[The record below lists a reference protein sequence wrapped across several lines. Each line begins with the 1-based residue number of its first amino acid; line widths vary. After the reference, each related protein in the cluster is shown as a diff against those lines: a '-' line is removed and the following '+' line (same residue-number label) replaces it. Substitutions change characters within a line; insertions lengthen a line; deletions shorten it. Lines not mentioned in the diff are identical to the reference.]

1 MFNPLIF
8 SLMKKVMLVM
18 SMLLLFVCSAF
29 AQAEVSNEGT
39 QIILDLSTFTGI
51 VTVISSVVTQ
61 IFKLIPTIDGSKIA
75 KIGISV
81 AVGIVVCMLAW
92 VLKISEPLAGLIW
105 WQTLIYGVAAGLSGC
120 GFYDLVKVVW
130 ELFKPKDEVIH
141 ID

>member
-1 MFNPLIF
+1 
-8 SLMKKVMLVM
+8 MKKIVLVM
-18 SMLLLFVCSAF
+18 SMLMLFMCGAF
-29 AQAEVSNEGT
+29 AQTEVSNEGT

-61 IFKLIPTIDGSKIA
+61 IFKLIPAIDGSKIA

-81 AVGIVVCMLAW
+81 GVGIIVCMLAW
-92 VLKISEPLAGLIW
+92 ILKVSEPLAGLIW

-130 ELFKPKDEVIH
+130 ELFKPKDVIH
-141 ID
+141 LD

>member
-1 MFNPLIF
+1 
-8 SLMKKVMLVM
+8 MKKIVLLM
-18 SMLLLFVCSAF
+18 SMLMLFVCGAF
-29 AQAEVSNEGT
+29 AQTEVSNEGT

-61 IFKLIPTIDGSKIA
+61 IFKLIPAIDGSKIA

-81 AVGIVVCMLAW
+81 AVGIVVCMLSW
-92 VLKISEPLAGLIW
+92 LLKVSEPLAGLIW

-141 ID
+141 LD

>member
-1 MFNPLIF
+1 
-8 SLMKKVMLVM
+8 MKKIVLVM
-18 SMLLLFVCSAF
+18 SMLMLFVCGAF
-29 AQAEVSNEGT
+29 AQTEVSNEGT
-39 QIILDLSTFTGI
+39 QIILDLSTFGGI
-51 VTVISSVVTQ
+51 VAVISSVVTQ
-61 IFKLIPTIDGSKIA
+61 IFKLIPAIDGSKIA

-81 AVGIVVCMLAW
+81 AVGIAVCMLAW

-141 ID
+141 LD

>member
-1 MFNPLIF
+1 
-8 SLMKKVMLVM
+8 MKKIVLVM
-18 SMLLLFVCSAF
+18 SMLMLFVCGAF
-29 AQAEVSNEGT
+29 AQTEVSNEGT
-39 QIILDLSTFTGI
+39 QIIFDLSTFTGI
-51 VTVISSVVTQ
+51 VAVISSVVTQ
-61 IFKLIPTIDGSKIA
+61 IFKLIPAIDGSKIA

-141 ID
+141 LD

>member
-1 MFNPLIF
+1 
-8 SLMKKVMLVM
+8 M
-18 SMLLLFVCSAF
+18 SMLMLFVCGVF
-29 AQAEVSNEGT
+29 AQTEVSNEGT
-39 QIILDLSTFTGI
+39 QIILDLSTFGGI
-51 VTVISSVVTQ
+51 VAVISSVVTQ
-61 IFKLIPTIDGSKIA
+61 IFKLIPSIDGSKIA

-92 VLKISEPLAGLIW
+92 VLKVSEPLAGLIW

-141 ID
+141 LD

>member
-1 MFNPLIF
+1 
-8 SLMKKVMLVM
+8 MKKIVLVM
-18 SMLLLFVCSAF
+18 SMLMLFVCGAF
-29 AQAEVSNEGT
+29 AQTEVSNEGT
-39 QIILDLSTFTGI
+39 QIILDLSTFGGI
-51 VTVISSVVTQ
+51 VAVISSVVTQ
-61 IFKLIPTIDGSKIA
+61 IFKLVPSIDGSKIA

-130 ELFKPKDEVIH
+130 ELFKPKDEVIRM
-141 ID
+141 D

>member
-1 MFNPLIF
+1 
-8 SLMKKVMLVM
+8 MKKIVLVM
-18 SMLLLFVCSAF
+18 SMLLLFVCGAF
-29 AQAEVSNEGT
+29 AQTEVSNEGT

-51 VTVISSVVTQ
+51 VAVISSVVTQ
-61 IFKLIPTIDGSKIA
+61 IFKLIPAIDGSKIA

-130 ELFKPKDEVIH
+130 ELFKPKDVIH
-141 ID
+141 LD

>member
-1 MFNPLIF
+1 
-8 SLMKKVMLVM
+8 MKKIVLVM
-18 SMLLLFVCSAF
+18 SMLLRFVCGVF
-29 AQAEVSNEGT
+29 AQTEVSNEGT
-39 QIILDLSTFTGI
+39 QIILDLSTFGGI
-51 VTVISSVVTQ
+51 VAVISSVVTQ
-61 IFKLIPTIDGSKIA
+61 IFKLIPSIDGSKIA

-81 AVGIVVCMLAW
+81 GVGIIVCMLAW

-141 ID
+141 MD

>member
-1 MFNPLIF
+1 
-8 SLMKKVMLVM
+8 MKKIVLVM
-18 SMLLLFVCSAF
+18 SMLLLFVGGAF
-29 AQAEVSNEGT
+29 AQTEVSNEGT

-51 VTVISSVVTQ
+51 AAVISSVVTQ
-61 IFKLIPTIDGSKIA
+61 IFKLIPAIDGSKIA

-141 ID
+141 LD

>member
-1 MFNPLIF
+1 
-8 SLMKKVMLVM
+8 MKKIVLVM
-18 SMLLLFVCSAF
+18 SMLLFFVCGVF
-29 AQAEVSNEGT
+29 AQTEVSNEGT
-39 QIILDLSTFTGI
+39 QIILDLSTFGGI

-61 IFKLIPTIDGSKIA
+61 IFKLIPAIDGSKIA

-81 AVGIVVCMLAW
+81 GVGIIVCMLAW

-130 ELFKPKDEVIH
+130 ELFKPKEDVIH
-141 ID
+141 LD

>member
-1 MFNPLIF
+1 
-8 SLMKKVMLVM
+8 MKKIVLVM
-18 SMLLLFVCSAF
+18 SMLLLFVCGAF
-29 AQAEVSNEGT
+29 AQTEVSNEGT

-51 VTVISSVVTQ
+51 VAVISSVVTQ
-61 IFKLIPTIDGSKIA
+61 IFKLIPAIDGSKIA

-81 AVGIVVCMLAW
+81 GVGIIVCMLAW

-141 ID
+141 LD

>member
-1 MFNPLIF
+1 
-8 SLMKKVMLVM
+8 MKKIVLVM
-18 SMLLLFVCSAF
+18 SMLMLFVCGVF
-29 AQAEVSNEGT
+29 AQTEVSNEGT

-61 IFKLIPTIDGSKIA
+61 IFKLIPAIDGSKIA

-92 VLKISEPLAGLIW
+92 LLKVSEPLAGLIW

-141 ID
+141 LD

>member
-1 MFNPLIF
+1 
-8 SLMKKVMLVM
+8 M
-18 SMLLLFVCSAF
+18 SMLLLFVGGAF
-29 AQAEVSNEGT
+29 AQTEVSNEGT

-51 VTVISSVVTQ
+51 VAVISSVVTQ
-61 IFKLIPTIDGSKIA
+61 IFKLIPAIDGSKIA

-130 ELFKPKDEVIH
+130 DLVKPKDEVIH
-141 ID
+141 LD

>member
-1 MFNPLIF
+1 
-8 SLMKKVMLVM
+8 MKKLVLVM
-18 SMLLLFVCSAF
+18 SMLLLFVCGAF
-29 AQAEVSNEGT
+29 AQTEVSNEGT
-39 QIILDLSTFTGI
+39 QIILDLSTFGGI
-51 VTVISSVVTQ
+51 VAVISSVVTQ
-61 IFKLIPTIDGSKIA
+61 IFKLVPSIDGSKIA

-130 ELFKPKDEVIH
+130 ELFKPKDEVIRM
-141 ID
+141 D

>member
-1 MFNPLIF
+1 
-8 SLMKKVMLVM
+8 MKKIVLVM
-18 SMLLLFVCSAF
+18 SMLLLFVCGVF
-29 AQAEVSNEGT
+29 AQTEVSNEGT

-61 IFKLIPTIDGSKIA
+61 IFKLIPAIDGSKIA

-92 VLKISEPLAGLIW
+92 ILKVSEPLAGLIW

-141 ID
+141 LD

>member
-1 MFNPLIF
+1 
-8 SLMKKVMLVM
+8 MKKIVLVM
-18 SMLLLFVCSAF
+18 SMLLLFVGGAF
-29 AQAEVSNEGT
+29 AQTEVSNET
-39 QIILDLSTFTGI
+39 QIILDLSTFGGI
-51 VTVISSVVTQ
+51 VAVISSVVTQ
-61 IFKLIPTIDGSKIA
+61 IFKLIPSIDGSKIA

-81 AVGIVVCMLAW
+81 GVGIIVCMLAW

-141 ID
+141 LD

>member
-1 MFNPLIF
+1 
-8 SLMKKVMLVM
+8 MKKIVLVM
-18 SMLLLFVCSAF
+18 SMLLLFVCGVF
-29 AQAEVSNEGT
+29 AQTEVSNEGT

-51 VTVISSVVTQ
+51 VAVISSVVTQ
-61 IFKLIPTIDGSKIA
+61 IFKLIPAIDGSKIA

-130 ELFKPKDEVIH
+130 ELFKPKDVIH
-141 ID
+141 LD

>member
-1 MFNPLIF
+1 
-8 SLMKKVMLVM
+8 MKKIVLVM
-18 SMLLLFVCSAF
+18 SLLMLCVWSVCASR
-29 AQAEVSNEGT
+29 VSNEGT
-39 QIILDLSTFTGI
+39 QIILDLSTFGGI
-51 VTVISSVVTQ
+51 VAVISSVVTQ
-61 IFKLIPTIDGSKIA
+61 IFKLVPSIDGSKIA

-130 ELFKPKDEVIH
+130 ELFKPKDEVIRM
-141 ID
+141 D

>member
-1 MFNPLIF
+1 
-8 SLMKKVMLVM
+8 MKKIVLVM
-18 SMLLLFVCSAF
+18 SMLMLFVCGVF
-29 AQAEVSNEGT
+29 AQTEVSNEGT

-61 IFKLIPTIDGSKIA
+61 IFKLIPSIDGSKIA

-130 ELFKPKDEVIH
+130 ELFKPKDEVIRM
-141 ID
+141 D

>member
-1 MFNPLIF
+1 
-8 SLMKKVMLVM
+8 MKKIVLVM
-18 SMLLLFVCSAF
+18 SMLLLFVCGVF
-29 AQAEVSNEGT
+29 AQTEVSNEGT

-61 IFKLIPTIDGSKIA
+61 IFKLIPAIDGSKIA

-81 AVGIVVCMLAW
+81 GVGIIVCMLAW

-130 ELFKPKDEVIH
+130 ELFKPKDVIH
-141 ID
+141 LD

>member
-1 MFNPLIF
+1 
-8 SLMKKVMLVM
+8 MKKIVLVM
-18 SMLLLFVCSAF
+18 SMLLLFVCGVF
-29 AQAEVSNEGT
+29 AQTEVSNEGT

-61 IFKLIPTIDGSKIA
+61 IFKLIPAIDGSKIA

-141 ID
+141 LD

>member
-1 MFNPLIF
+1 
-8 SLMKKVMLVM
+8 MKKIVLVM
-18 SMLLLFVCSAF
+18 SMLMLFVCGAF
-29 AQAEVSNEGT
+29 AQTEVSNEKT

-61 IFKLIPTIDGSKIA
+61 IFKLIPAIDGSKIA

-81 AVGIVVCMLAW
+81 GVGIIVCMLAW
-92 VLKISEPLAGLIW
+92 VLKVSEPLAGLIW

-130 ELFKPKDEVIH
+130 ELFKPKEQD
-141 ID
+141 

>member
-1 MFNPLIF
+1 
-8 SLMKKVMLVM
+8 MKKIVLVM
-18 SMLLLFVCSAF
+18 SMLMLFVCGAF
-29 AQAEVSNEGT
+29 AQTEVSNET

-51 VTVISSVVTQ
+51 AAVISSVVTQ
-61 IFKLIPTIDGSKIA
+61 IFKLIPAIDGSKIA

-141 ID
+141 LD

>member
-1 MFNPLIF
+1 MFNQLIF
-8 SLMKKVMLVM
+8 SRMKKVMLVM
-18 SMLLLFVCSAF
+18 SMLLLFVCGAF
-29 AQAEVSNEGT
+29 AQTEVSNEGT

-61 IFKLIPTIDGSKIA
+61 IFKLIPAIDGSKIA

-81 AVGIVVCMLAW
+81 AVGIAVCMLAW
-92 VLKISEPLAGLIW
+92 ILKISEPLAGLIW

-141 ID
+141 LD

>member
-1 MFNPLIF
+1 
-8 SLMKKVMLVM
+8 MKKIVLVM
-18 SMLLLFVCSAF
+18 SMLLLFVCGAF
-29 AQAEVSNEGT
+29 AQTEVSNEGT

-51 VTVISSVVTQ
+51 AAVISSVVTQ
-61 IFKLIPTIDGSKIA
+61 IFKLIPAIDGSKIA

-81 AVGIVVCMLAW
+81 AVGIVVCMLSW
-92 VLKISEPLAGLIW
+92 LLKVSEPLAGLIW

-141 ID
+141 LD

>member
-1 MFNPLIF
+1 
-8 SLMKKVMLVM
+8 MKKIVLVM
-18 SMLLLFVCSAF
+18 SMLLLFVCGVF
-29 AQAEVSNEGT
+29 AQTEVSNEGT

-61 IFKLIPTIDGSKIA
+61 IFKLIPAIDGSKIA

-81 AVGIVVCMLAW
+81 AIGIAVCRLAW
-92 VLKISEPLAGLIW
+92 VLKLSEPLAGLIW

-141 ID
+141 LD

>member
-1 MFNPLIF
+1 
-8 SLMKKVMLVM
+8 MKKIFLVM
-18 SMLLLFVCSAF
+18 SMLLLFVCGAF
-29 AQAEVSNEGT
+29 AQTEVSNEGT
-39 QIILDLSTFTGI
+39 QIILDLSTFGGI
-51 VTVISSVVTQ
+51 VAVISPVVTQ
-61 IFKLIPTIDGSKIA
+61 IFKLIPAIDGSKIA

-92 VLKISEPLAGLIW
+92 VLKVSEPLAGLIW

-141 ID
+141 LD